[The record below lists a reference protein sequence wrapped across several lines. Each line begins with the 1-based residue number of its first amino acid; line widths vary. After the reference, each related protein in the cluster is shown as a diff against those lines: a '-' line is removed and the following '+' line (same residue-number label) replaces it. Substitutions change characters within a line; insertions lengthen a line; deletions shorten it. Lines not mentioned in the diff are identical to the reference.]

1 MFAAASGNM
10 VQVIA
15 SYTCATLHTLRGLKG
30 KVKVKPRTK
39 GLVDRSVCLFLS
51 TLLPVGCGCPHCLG
65 DGVVTGR
72 QTVVHRI

>member
-30 KVKVKPRTK
+30 KVKVSKQ
-39 GLVDRSVCLFLS
+39 S
-51 TLLPVGCGCPHCLG
+51 
-65 DGVVTGR
+65 
-72 QTVVHRI
+72 Q